1 MDDALRE
8 MPVSPDPM
16 APALQALLAGV
27 KVGTPETCTD
37 QLRPILSNAAIFGV
51 DLYQAGLGEKNRSRV
66 PGHAGGPRRGPYHSA
81 PVFE

>member
-1 MDDALRE
+1 M
-8 MPVSPDPM
+8 SPDPM

-51 DLYQAGLGEKNRSRV
+51 DLYQAGAGRKTEAAFRAMLAG
-66 PGHAGGPRRGPYHSA
+66 PGAVRTLCARI
-81 PVFE
+81 